1 MRIALSI
8 FATTVAALA
17 AAVIAGTV
25 SWRRATAA
33 KVDRLASTVAE
44 PTRIHGLASPDEL
57 PPPAARYFKRV
68 LTGTDRVVRSA
79 VATQQ
84 AEFFINGGWR
94 LLTATQYFTVTPPG
108 FVWDAR
114 IEMAPLVPANVRD
127 AYVSGRGSM
136 QASMYG
142 LYSIVDLEGTPE
154 LNSGALQRFLGEA
167 VWFPT
172 ALLPSPSVAWSA
184 RDDRSAIVTL
194 IDGDTR
200 VSLLFELDQNDDVV
214 RISGDRFK
222 ETNGSY
228 VIQPWVIACSE
239 HGDRSGMRI
248 PLFCEVAWV
257 GEGGPEP
264 YWRGRIT
271 NIEYVFWH

>member
-1 MRIALSI
+1 MRIVLSLL
-8 FATTVAALA
+8 AMMVAALTA
-17 AAVIAGTV
+17 AAIAGTV

-33 KVDRLASTVAE
+33 KVDRLASTAAE
-44 PTRIHGLASPDEL
+44 PPRLHGMTSRVEW

-68 LTGTDRVVRSA
+68 LTGTERVVRSA
-79 VATQQ
+79 IVTQQ
-84 AEFFINGGWR
+84 ADFFINGGWR
-94 LLTATQYFTVTPPG
+94 PLTATQYFTVTPPG

-114 IEMAPLVPANVRD
+114 IEMAPLMPAHVRD

-142 LYSIVDLEGTPE
+142 LCPIVDVEGAPE

-194 IDGDTR
+194 IDSDTR

-228 VIQPWVIACSE
+228 VRQPWVIACSE
-239 HGDRSGMRI
+239 HGDRAGMRI
-248 PLFCEVAWV
+248 PLFCEVAWA
-257 GEGGPEP
+257 GHGAPEP

-271 NIEYVFWH
+271 NIKYVFWH